1 MENIVLAGDL
11 VSGYH
16 KKQGP
21 KRITIKVDIA
31 KAFDTLSWEFLF
43 NCLAGLQLPEVML
56 RRLRACVCTTS
67 FMLGYNGT
75 VQGYFKGKRGLRQGD
90 PLSPYLFVIAMN
102 VLSVMLNKAA
112 AEMKIKYHA
121 KCSSSKLT
129 HLCFADDILMFI
141 DGSLSSVQNVLQ
153 VLREFELR
161 SGLAVSVQKSS
172 FFASG
177 LSQQELDTIKASTG
191 MPHASLPVRYLG
203 VPLTTKKLSIHD
215 CEVLIQQV
223 KGRMNSWSA
232 RSLSFVGRL
241 LLIKT
246 VIAGINT
253 FWCSSF
259 ILPKACIKRI
269 NSLCRVFLWKGKIE
283 GPHSARVS
291 WEMVTKPKINGGLGI
306 KYLKTWNKAF
316 CLRMIWLLFFQAG
329 SVWVAWFRSEV
340 LDGNLSNYWTV
351 KTNPRFS
358 WLVNKLIKMRE
369 VVFTWIKV
377 QVENGRNCRFRTD
390 NWSPY
395 GSLEHF
401 LLRGTGSRFGIAKT
415 ATLSDLHM
423 EGQWALPPARSDEF
437 LQVQIYLT
445 TLHITEEED
454 RHEWVLTGSPST
466 RYITGEVYK
475 KLRGEEEE
483 VSWAGI
489 VWTSG
494 SIPKHSFLTWLFILN
509 RCPTRDRLIQWG
521 FQTDS
526 ACLLCNGDVE
536 SRDHIFFLCP
546 YTWELW
552 KTVSGRCGIIPAR
565 AWNDSVD
572 QMKNLAGN
580 RLRKRLTCIA
590 CQATIYWIWSERNNR
605 LHRRQFRSSDGI
617 FRLLD
622 RQIRD
627 KILSFRQQSPANASK
642 LMQMWL

>member
-1 MENIVLAGDL
+1 MNRLLVENIVLAGDL

-75 VQGYFKGKRGLRQGD
+75 VQGDFKGKRGLRQGD

-141 DGSLSSVQNVLQ
+141 DGSLSSVQNALQ

-177 LSQQELDTIKASTG
+177 MSQQELDTIKASTG
-191 MPHASLPVRYLG
+191 MPHASLPVRYLD

-223 KGRMNSWSA
+223 K
-232 RSLSFVGRL
+232 
-241 LLIKT
+241 
-246 VIAGINT
+246 
-253 FWCSSF
+253 
-259 ILPKACIKRI
+259 
-269 NSLCRVFLWKGKIE
+269 
-283 GPHSARVS
+283 
-291 WEMVTKPKINGGLGI
+291 
-306 KYLKTWNKAF
+306 
-316 CLRMIWLLFFQAG
+316 G

-521 FQTDS
+521 FRTDS